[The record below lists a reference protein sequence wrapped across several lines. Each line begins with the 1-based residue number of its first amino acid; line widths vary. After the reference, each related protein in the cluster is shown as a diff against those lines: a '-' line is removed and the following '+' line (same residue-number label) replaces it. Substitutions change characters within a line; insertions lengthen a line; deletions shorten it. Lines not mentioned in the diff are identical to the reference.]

1 MHEPD
6 ALPID
11 EARGR
16 PRFLRLAFAL
26 TMLGL
31 ALRLFYLW
39 AAQVD
44 APIRGDVLGYW
55 NYAWNLA
62 DHATFSGSKPD
73 GGPIAPDSFRG
84 PGYPLFLALCIKV
97 AGVPEHALRV
107 AQIAQVFVGTALVPL
122 AIILARSWLERPA
135 ALVAGLLV
143 ALWPH
148 LIVFSSTLLSE
159 TVFGFTL
166 LSMVLLTDL
175 AQRRNS
181 EALAVSSG
189 LMAGLAHLVNP
200 VVMFFPVAVACLL
213 AARGQVRTGAG
224 LMLGFA
230 LVAGGWG
237 LRNASLPESAGT
249 GHRASINL
257 VQGSWPLYHAA
268 HNDESI
274 NETARAVADAIR
286 EEERLMLAD
295 PAAGWSSMRD
305 RFDGDPKYYLTWYL
319 LQKPYLLWDWRVRIG
334 WGDVYFLE
342 TRNSPFERNAGMR
355 AIHTLFRWLNPL
367 VFLLA
372 VAGAL
377 AYLILGVRR
386 RSTPFAPLVVA
397 GFFVYITA
405 VHTVFQAEPRYSVA
419 YRPFE
424 ILLAVAAAG
433 AALTEISAWFRR
445 RQNGQGPSA
454 P

>member
-1 MHEPD
+1 MHESNT
-6 ALPID
+6 LPID
-11 EARGR
+11 EAKGR
-16 PRFLRLAFAL
+16 ANFLRLSIAL
-26 TMLGL
+26 TLLAL
-31 ALRLFYLW
+31 ALRLYYLW

-44 APIRGDVLGYW
+44 FPIRGDVLGYW

-62 DHATFSGSKPD
+62 NHATFSGSTTE
-73 GGPIAPDSFRG
+73 GGPISPDSFRG
-84 PGYPLFLALCIKV
+84 PGYPLFLALCMKL
-97 AGVPEHALRV
+97 AGVPEHALKV
-107 AQIAQVFVGTALVPL
+107 AQIAQVFIGTAMVPL
-122 AIILARSWLERPA
+122 SIVLARSWVERPA

-166 LSMVLLTDL
+166 LSMVLLMDV
-175 AQRRNS
+175 AQRRNNG
-181 EALAVSSG
+181 ALAIFSG
-189 LMAGLAHLVNP
+189 VMAGLAYLVNP
-200 VVMFFPVAVACLL
+200 VVMLFPVAVACLL
-213 AARGQVRTGAG
+213 AARRQVRTGVG
-224 LMLGFA
+224 LVLGFV

-237 LRNASLPESAGT
+237 LRNASLPESTGA

-305 RFDGDPKYYLTWYL
+305 RFDADPRYYLTWYL

-355 AIHTLFRWLNPL
+355 AIHTLFRSLNPL
-367 VFLLA
+367 VFLFA

-377 AYLILGVRR
+377 AYLILGIRR
-386 RSTPFAPLVVA
+386 RSAPFAPLVVA

-424 ILLAVAAAG
+424 LLLAVAMVAA
-433 AALTEISAWFRR
+433 AFTEISIWVQRR
-445 RQNGQGPSA
+445 ASAQGPSA